1 MNKNICLLVV
11 AILMLSAMTTVSAVS
26 TETISVEAF
35 RPIKALETFFGNYL
49 NNVMYFLIVVSYNFF
64 CFTVGYTYLFW
75 FNDGGNHFY
84 KCYYSV
90 PYSVKYL

>member
-1 MNKNICLLVV
+1 
-11 AILMLSAMTTVSAVS
+11 MLSAMTTVSA
-26 TETISVEAF
+26 ETISVEAIH
-35 RPIKALETFFGNYL
+35 PIKALETFFGNYL